1 MLLATDANDRVLI
14 KSSIKIFV
22 ELMWKYYQP
31 KIIKWIL
38 CPYMVYV
45 LAISI
50 LFSKIIGDQFDAFK
64 SDLTIEE
71 NRKKLNR
78 I

>member
-1 MLLATDANDRVLI
+1 MI
-14 KSSIKIFV
+14 
-22 ELMWKYYQP
+22 
-31 KIIKWIL
+31 
-38 CPYMVYV
+38 YV